1 MMTRT
6 TMLFSMLALV
16 ALLFTGCAKTPE
28 QRVTGTWGLDVDG
41 TVSHMEGSGDQLEQ
55 ARAMMESMNMTLTF
69 NADGTMSMSMTL
81 GETRTEEGTWSVK
94 SAEGDTI
101 TVETI
106 EAAEG
111 DEEVEPDEVVMNF
124 TGNDTFAATIM
135 NDTLV
140 FNRQ

>member
-41 TVSHMEGSGDQLEQ
+41 TISHMEGSGDELEQ
-55 ARAMMESMNMTLTF
+55 ARAMMESMAMSLTF
-69 NADGTMSMSMTL
+69 NADGTMSMSMTM
-81 GETRTEEGTWSVK
+81 GETRTEEGTWTVK

-101 TVETI
+101 TVETA
-106 EAAEG
+106 EADDPE
-111 DEEVEPDEVVMNF
+111 DTDEVVMNF

>member
-1 MMTRT
+1 MDFNPIVIVAAAAAAFFAAR
-6 TMLFSMLALV
+6 MLR
-16 ALLFTGCAKTPE
+16 GP
-28 QRVTGTWGLDVDG
+28 RIDG
-41 TVSHMEGSGDQLEQ
+41 AQ
-55 ARAMMESMNMTLTF
+55 AREVMEAMNMTLTF
-69 NADGTMSMSMTL
+69 NADGTMSMSMTM
-81 GETRTEEGTWSVK
+81 GETRTEEGTWTVK